1 MLSIRRTYRCSRV
14 RPKVNLD
21 FARESSGEDAG
32 SFEEGRPEL
41 GELMTVA
48 DLYNVELL
56 DDTSVQGE
64 LFSLEL
70 RKNGAAEVDSH
81 DIEEL
86 HLGLEIALISL
97 NVASHRAHIVRVLE
111 HRGHRLFALVHIL
124 NVSLCALNLLF
135 DILDALLAI
144 KILFVCGGKGVQVVN
159 LSLVPVIKISEGIA
173 QVLGRV
179 SHLSSQV
186 IVVGVLHDKV

>member
-1 MLSIRRTYRCSRV
+1 
-14 RPKVNLD
+14 
-21 FARESSGEDAG
+21 
-32 SFEEGRPEL
+32 
-41 GELMTVA
+41 MTVA

-81 DIEEL
+81 DIEKL

-111 HRGHRLFALVHIL
+111 HRGHRLFALVHVF

-144 KILFVCGGKGVQVVN
+144 KILFVCGGKGVQVVD

-173 QVLGRV
+173 QVFGRV